1 MYKFQHIIRNGEL
14 NIMAL
19 NDYRGTRDFILVDHD
34 NATFYTGTT
43 AAMSF
48 DVRLVDKRYEYKRKT
63 DLKREQEKLIA
74 RGYIKKYLD
83 EL

>member
-1 MYKFQHIIRNGEL
+1 MKKFTHIIRNGEL
-14 NIMAL
+14 NIMGL

-34 NATFYTGTT
+34 GATFYTGTT

-48 DVRLVDKRYEYKRKT
+48 DVRLVDNQHEYKRKS
-63 DLKREQEKLIA
+63 DLKREQDKLIA
-74 RGYIKKYLD
+74 RGYVKKYLD